1 MRAKVKPKPDRLVIR
16 WAAPHLI
23 LGQLSLENRQEHPEG
38 VNDTPSSQLEN
49 KIAFE
54 ETIKW
59 PFPSILFLRPI
70 TTSPSYHRGYVKEN
84 HKFIQWNR
92 NIQVRWEAINQT
104 ARGLE
109 HIIRKWF
116 ILCVVHALTARC
128 IQTTHM
134 LSSERSF
141 YIYWQ
146 CIETRLTRVGHLV

>member
-23 LGQLSLENRQEHPEG
+23 LGQLSLENCQEHPESN
-38 VNDTPSSQLEN
+38 NDAPSSQLEN

-70 TTSPSYHRGYVKEN
+70 TTSQSYHRGYVKEN
-84 HKFIQWNR
+84 HKFIKWNR
-92 NIQVRWEAINQT
+92 NIQFRWEAINQT
-104 ARGLE
+104 AGGVE
-109 HIIRKWF
+109 GIIRKWF
-116 ILCVVHALTARC
+116 IPCAVHALTARC
-128 IQTTHM
+128 IQTIQM

-141 YIYWQ
+141 YIHRQ
-146 CIETRLTRVGHLV
+146 GIETRLTRVSHLI